1 MQVSGIV
8 YLQELKRHVYGIGV
22 FRVCVGAHAVWY
34 VMKSS
39 AAQEELMLVIFFYKK
54 VVVCSVYWPCDM

>member
-39 AAQEELMLVIFFYKK
+39 AARGVDAGYFFL
-54 VVVCSVYWPCDM
+54 